1 VVDQRILEL
10 DTRRRRVI
18 AKHRQQI
25 AAVGIVMSIG
35 VAMMAGGGVLAGLN
49 AKGTESTDP
58 DYDPAAESKRKKLLT
73 GGIALAIYG
82 LLVVGVSF
90 VPLAKAV
97 QSRRQLEGLA
107 LGRTRLHLT
116 GGGATLRF

>member
-1 VVDQRILEL
+1 
-10 DTRRRRVI
+10 
-18 AKHRQQI
+18 
-25 AAVGIVMSIG
+25 MSIG

-49 AKGTESTDP
+49 AKSKTDEM
-58 DYDPAAESKRKKLLT
+58 DEDFTSDESKRKKRLT
-73 GGIALAIYG
+73 GGVVLAIYG

-97 QSRRQLEGLA
+97 ASRRQLEGLA